1 MSDISIIIPCYNEED
16 NIKNVITSILE
27 DTFLKECEIIAI
39 DDCSSD
45 KTNEILN
52 QFKSIKIIRHHHNF
66 GYGQSIIT
74 GMKNSSKSN
83 VVWMDGD
90 GQHQVDDVVKLS
102 KILIN
107 EDVDYVVGER
117 DSKSFQVKSRILGKF
132 ILRILIKFC
141 GIKFIKDFNSGLRGF
156 KTKIIKKYYH
166 LLVGGFGA
174 STTTT
179 MLMEMKNYNGKTCK
193 INVLN
198 RKGISSVNQFRDGFR
213 TILLILRMLLLF
225 KPMKFFLVIGVAFLM
240 SGLTYGF
247 WEVITVGTGFPVFGA
262 VLVLSG
268 IVTIMLGLITD
279 QISQLRLEKFE

>member
-1 MSDISIIIPCYNEED
+1 
-16 NIKNVITSILE
+16 
-27 DTFLKECEIIAI
+27 
-39 DDCSSD
+39 
-45 KTNEILN
+45 
-52 QFKSIKIIRHHHNF
+52 
-66 GYGQSIIT
+66 
-74 GMKNSSKSN
+74 
-83 VVWMDGD
+83 
-90 GQHQVDDVVKLS
+90 
-102 KILIN
+102 
-107 EDVDYVVGER
+107 
-117 DSKSFQVKSRILGKF
+117 
-132 ILRILIKFC
+132 
-141 GIKFIKDFNSGLRGF
+141 
-156 KTKIIKKYYH
+156 
-166 LLVGGFGA
+166 
-174 STTTT
+174 
-179 MLMEMKNYNGKTCK
+179 MEMKNYNGKTCK